1 MRGKGNLPTIVC
13 SIHELASVNIP
24 VKLYVEFAAEYG
36 DVVVAK
42 IAHDCTSYLGKLVH
56 EARAV

>member
-1 MRGKGNLPTIVC
+1 MPTIVC
-13 SIHELASVNIP
+13 SIHELAGVNIP
-24 VKLYVEFAAEYG
+24 VKLYVELTAEYG

-42 IAHDCTSYLGKLVH
+42 IAHDCASYLGELVH